1 MLFLVLIFVKKWK
14 NYTRKSKKSLEKFC
28 GFGKSVYL
36 CTRFQR
42 WRHFKK
48 EFFDRFT

>member
-14 NYTRKSKKSLEKFC
+14 NYTRKPKKSLEKFC

-36 CTRFQR
+36 CTRFR
-42 WRHFKK
+42 KR
-48 EFFDRFT
+48 RR